1 MKILSLRRLPLGFVL
16 AVAAGL
22 AVLLALGTWQVE
34 RLGEKQA
41 LLARIETGLAAQPVA
56 LSRALERLHG
66 AIDVDFTRVRLS
78 GRYKPG
84 PQFHLFSQLKGMT
97 GWRLVAVF
105 ETDDAG
111 DVLVDRGFIPDEMK
125 DNAAADVPAGRVEM
139 TGVIRLHRRARGP
152 FTPDN
157 KPAANEWFWWD
168 TRAMTIAAGLV
179 PADVPA
185 LVVHRQSQ
193 AGDPPWPRS
202 TGVDLSIIPN
212 HHLQY
217 AITWY
222 ALAIVLIVMAWTYA
236 RKNFA
241 ALDARD
247 NRWISNP

>member
-1 MKILSLRRLPLGFVL
+1 MKALSLRRLPLGFVL

-56 LSRALERLHG
+56 LRAPSSACTAPSISTSRAFASAA
-66 AIDVDFTRVRLS
+66 AI
-78 GRYKPG
+78 KPG

-125 DNAAADVPAGRVEM
+125 DNAAADLPAGRVEM
-139 TGVIRLHRRARGP
+139 TGVIRLHRRAKGP

-193 AGDPPWPRS
+193 AGDPPWPRA